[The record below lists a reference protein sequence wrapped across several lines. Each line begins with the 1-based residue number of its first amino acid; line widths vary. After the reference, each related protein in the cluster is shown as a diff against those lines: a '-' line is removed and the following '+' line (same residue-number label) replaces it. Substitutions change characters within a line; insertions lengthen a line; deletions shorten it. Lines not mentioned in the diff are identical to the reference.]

1 MDSVPGRSN
10 KLQPW
15 EVSSGTPVL
24 QSDATGLLL
33 IKIFIQINLC
43 ALVLVYLSLETAM
56 VNPGNRDELT
66 SPEVRNGAKGR
77 KPDLGHRRP
86 GKKGEEGEMQSEPWK
101 LAVP

>member
-43 ALVLVYLSLETAM
+43 ALVLVYLSGGWKMGAQMTAS
-56 VNPGNRDELT
+56 N
-66 SPEVRNGAKGR
+66 
-77 KPDLGHRRP
+77 DLF
-86 GKKGEEGEMQSEPWK
+86 
-101 LAVP
+101 